1 MLEKDYSDQVLYVSG
16 QKNNSGN
23 RTGARCV
30 VDVLVAAELLS
41 ESDGRLSVVA
51 PSSDPLGNFNDSD
64 TKSLEPKPQIEKP
77 ITSLPSPE
85 VRVPSIPAVPQIA
98 INIQL

>member
-1 MLEKDYSDQVLYVSG
+1 MVEKDFSDHVLYVSG